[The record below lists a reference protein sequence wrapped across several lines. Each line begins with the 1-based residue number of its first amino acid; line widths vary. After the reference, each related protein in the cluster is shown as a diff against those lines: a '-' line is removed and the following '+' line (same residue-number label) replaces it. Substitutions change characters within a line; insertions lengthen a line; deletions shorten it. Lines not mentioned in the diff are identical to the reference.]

1 MSTLRPP
8 LFDLARQRLA
18 WAEQRQSV
26 LARNIANTSTPGFQA
41 RDLPTFK
48 DILARGHMAE
58 PRRTQPNHV
67 APPTHG
73 DGPHP
78 ARPVRPNARAP
89 DGNAVAMDEQL
100 MKVADTE
107 TTQGTVTAIYRKY
120 ITMFSMAL
128 GKV

>member
-1 MSTLRPP
+1 MNPLRPP
-8 LFDLARQRLA
+8 LFDLARQRLT

-26 LARNIANTSTPGFQA
+26 LARNIANASTPGFQP

-48 DILARGHMAE
+48 EALARGHLSE
-58 PRRTQPNHV
+58 PRRTQPNHL
-67 APPTHG
+67 APRANG

-78 ARPVRPNARAP
+78 ARPIRPNARSP
-89 DGNAVAMDEQL
+89 DGNGVAMDEQL

-120 ITMFSMAL
+120 VAMFGIAL